1 MKNILLAE
9 DDVSLREF
17 LARTLQKAGYGV
29 DAYGNGLEALGAL
42 ETRSYDLLLTDIVM
56 PGIDGLELSSR
67 ARIAQP
73 GLRVVFITGF
83 AAMAQ
88 KLPPADGGAAQTRLL
103 SKPFHLSDLT
113 RQIEE
118 MLAA

>member
-9 DDVSLREF
+9 DDVALREF
-17 LARTLQKAGYGV
+17 LTRTLRKAGYGV
-29 DAYGNGLEALGAL
+29 DAYGNGLEALGAV
-42 ETRSYDLLLTDIVM
+42 EARSYDLLLTDIVM

-88 KLPPADGGAAQTRLL
+88 KLPAEEGPQTRLL